1 MRCARS
7 RTRPPSKFLYGTA
20 IFFRRPLTL
29 TDREA
34 GICKTYRDIGGD
46 PDPFT
51 AGVIAGCTL
60 ATSDRA
66 CDDGFG
72 FGYLDASRRG
82 ATNLCKSGGTASF
95 TSHPDAGHCG
105 GAEPAHV
112 LDLRNVVRVSIQFT
126 QRTVPPSAR
135 SSTRAL
141 DSTIRW
147 CCF

>member
-1 MRCARS
+1 MGQIGRESQRDV
-7 RTRPPSKFLYGTA
+7 PSSSDFIFLC
-20 IFFRRPLTL
+20 RPLS
-29 TDREA
+29 EV
-34 GICKTYRDIGGD
+34 GICETYRDIGGD

-51 AGVIAGCTL
+51 AGVIAGCAR

-112 LDLRNVVRVSIQFT
+112 VDLRNVVRVPIRFA

-135 SSTRAL
+135 SSTL
-141 DSTIRW
+141 CSY
-147 CCF
+147 CFRGGSYKIGY